1 MLEAKINKN
10 QSLSILYSL
19 RSILK
24 MGNSLP
30 NAIKLLSQVEKG
42 VIKQVLS
49 KVTYLIFDA
58 NVYPEDALARFNII
72 SKTEVFILRNSLDAK
87 EAFTNI
93 IQMREVSNRFEKS
106 LLSLLGF
113 PMIAVIIGLLIAYF
127 AQPTF
132 YTMVN
137 TLVKQ
142 VSITKGVDISSDV
155 DLMWYLQDRN
165 LDFIILVGYILLVI
179 SLITLYLYLLEYKPN
194 TLYKIF
200 TLKAYDDVPY
210 ILMMMNNLH
219 KAGYDPKKIFSIL
232 EQTSIKKGWKSL
244 FTILKKEAI
253 EGGRLYVVFERFG
266 FPQDIVLILKSSEIG
281 KSFWDNMDSLID
293 YVNDTNKQKNEM
305 IKKIF
310 GNASTIIGFSIVIYF
325 TVGLFM
331 AMLSL
336 QSVSTALM

>member
-42 VIKQVLS
+42 AIKQVLS
-49 KVTYLIFDA
+49 KVVYLIFDA

-93 IQMREVSNRFEKS
+93 IQMREISNRFEKS
-106 LLSLLGF
+106 MITLLAF
-113 PMIAVIIGLLIAYF
+113 PLIAVIIGLLIAYF

-132 YTMVN
+132 YNMVD

-142 VSITKGVDISSDV
+142 VSITKGVDISDDV
-155 DLMWYLQDRN
+155 NLMWYLQDRN
-165 LDFIILVGYILLVI
+165 LDFMLLIGYITLII
-179 SLITLYLYLLEYKPN
+179 SLISLYLYLLEYKPN
-194 TLYKIF
+194 TLYRLF

-219 KAGYDPKKIFSIL
+219 KAGFDPKKIFSIL
-232 EQTSIKKGWKSL
+232 EKTSIKKGWISL
-244 FTILKKEAI
+244 FSMLKNESL
-253 EGGRLYVVFERFG
+253 EGRRLYVVFEKFG

-293 YVNDTNKQKNEM
+293 YVNETNKQKNEM
-305 IKKIF
+305 IKKVF
-310 GNASTIIGFSIVIYF
+310 GNVSTIVGFSIVIYF

-331 AMLSL
+331 AMFSL